1 MHRKK
6 LEKCTGAALDAGA
19 IRLLKE
25 GGAGGGSGEVSIV
38 LEGFQA

>member
-25 GGAGGGSGEVSIV
+25 GGAGGEVSIV